1 MDGMVNLFGLLQKA
15 KRALSIDDGD
25 CSQDDYL
32 NDLINAE
39 VRVALRRTG
48 RISIDDAIVTV
59 VNDVEVVHYEQN
71 HALEVV
77 HYEQN
82 HALEVVHYEQNHA
95 LEDAIVKNVA
105 LKYDDLNAP
114 IDHTI
119 YFQFNDTPM
128 I

>member
-1 MDGMVNLFGLLQKA
+1 MDGMVDLFGLLQKA
-15 KRALSIDDGD
+15 KRALSIDDD
-25 CSQDDYL
+25 DLSQDDYL

-48 RISIDDAIVTV
+48 RTAIDDAIVTIV
-59 VNDVEVVHYEQN
+59 DDVEVVD
-71 HALEVV
+71 
-77 HYEQN
+77 
-82 HALEVVHYEQNHA
+82 YEQNHA

>member
-1 MDGMVNLFGLLQKA
+1 MNGMVNLYGLLQKT
-15 KRALSIDDGD
+15 KRALSIDDDD

-48 RISIDDAIVTV
+48 RASIDDAIVTIV
-59 VNDVEVVHYEQN
+59 DDEEVVT
-71 HALEVV
+71 
-77 HYEQN
+77 
-82 HALEVVHYEQNHA
+82 YEQNHA
-95 LEDAIVKNVA
+95 LEDAIVTNVA

>member
-1 MDGMVNLFGLLQKA
+1 MDGIVDLFGLLQKA
-15 KRALSIDDGD
+15 KRALSIDDD
-25 CSQDDYL
+25 DLSQDDYL

-48 RISIDDAIVTV
+48 RTAIDDTIVTI
-59 VNDVEVVHYEQN
+59 VNDVEVVGYEQN
-71 HALEVV
+71 
-77 HYEQN
+77 N
-82 HALEVVHYEQNHA
+82 A

-114 IDHTI
+114 IDHTF

>member
-1 MDGMVNLFGLLQKA
+1 MDGIVDLFGLLQKA
-15 KRALSIDDGD
+15 KRALSIDDD
-25 CSQDDYL
+25 DLSQDDYL

-48 RISIDDAIVTV
+48 RTAIDDTIVTI
-59 VNDVEVVHYEQN
+59 VNDVEVVGYEQN
-71 HALEVV
+71 
-77 HYEQN
+77 N
-82 HALEVVHYEQNHA
+82 A

>member
-1 MDGMVNLFGLLQKA
+1 MDGIVDLLGLLQKA
-15 KRALSIDDGD
+15 KRALSIDDD
-25 CSQDDYL
+25 DLSQDDYL

-59 VNDVEVVHYEQN
+59 VNDVEVVGYEQN
-71 HALEVV
+71 
-77 HYEQN
+77 N
-82 HALEVVHYEQNHA
+82 A

>member
-1 MDGMVNLFGLLQKA
+1 MDGIVDLFGLLQKA
-15 KRALSIDDGD
+15 KRALSIDDD
-25 CSQDDYL
+25 ELSQDDYL

-48 RISIDDAIVTV
+48 RTAIDDTIVTI
-59 VNDVEVVHYEQN
+59 VNDVEVVGYEQN
-71 HALEVV
+71 
-77 HYEQN
+77 N
-82 HALEVVHYEQNHA
+82 A

>member
-1 MDGMVNLFGLLQKA
+1 MDGIVDLFGLLQKA
-15 KRALSIDDGD
+15 KRALSIDDD
-25 CSQDDYL
+25 DLSQDDYL

-48 RISIDDAIVTV
+48 RTSIDDTIVTIV
-59 VNDVEVVHYEQN
+59 DDVEVVGYEQN
-71 HALEVV
+71 
-77 HYEQN
+77 N
-82 HALEVVHYEQNHA
+82 A

>member
-1 MDGMVNLFGLLQKA
+1 MDGIVDLFGLLQKA
-15 KRALSIDDGD
+15 KRALSIDDD
-25 CSQDDYL
+25 DISQDDYL

-48 RISIDDAIVTV
+48 RTSIDDAIVTIV
-59 VNDVEVVHYEQN
+59 DDEEVVTYEEN
-71 HALEVV
+71 S
-77 HYEQN
+77 
-82 HALEVVHYEQNHA
+82 A

>member
-1 MDGMVNLFGLLQKA
+1 MDGIVDLSGLLEKV
-15 KRALSIDDGD
+15 KRALSIDDND
-25 CSQDDYL
+25 LSQDDYL
-32 NDLINAE
+32 IDLINAE

-48 RISIDDAIVTV
+48 RTAIDDAIVTIV
-59 VNDVEVVHYEQN
+59 DDEEVVTYER
-71 HALEVV
+71 
-77 HYEQN
+77 
-82 HALEVVHYEQNHA
+82 NHA

>member
-1 MDGMVNLFGLLQKA
+1 MDGMVNLYGLLQKT
-15 KRALSIDDGD
+15 KRALSIDDDD

-48 RISIDDAIVTV
+48 RTSIDDAIVTIV
-59 VNDVEVVHYEQN
+59 DDEEVVT
-71 HALEVV
+71 
-77 HYEQN
+77 
-82 HALEVVHYEQNHA
+82 YEQNHA

>member
-1 MDGMVNLFGLLQKA
+1 MDGMVDLFGLLQKA
-15 KRALSIDDGD
+15 KRALSIDDDD
-25 CSQDDYL
+25 CSQDDYI

-48 RISIDDAIVTV
+48 RTSIDDTIVTV
-59 VNDVEVVHYEQN
+59 VDDVEEVTYEQN
-71 HALEVV
+71 
-77 HYEQN
+77 N
-82 HALEVVHYEQNHA
+82 A
-95 LEDAIVKNVA
+95 LEDAIVKNVS
-105 LKYDDLNAP
+105 LKYDDMNAP

>member
-1 MDGMVNLFGLLQKA
+1 MDGMVNLFGLLQKV

-25 CSQDDYL
+25 CSQDEYL
-32 NDLINAE
+32 NDLITAE

-48 RISIDDAIVTV
+48 RISIDDAIVSV
-59 VNDVEVVHYEQN
+59 VDDVEVVT
-71 HALEVV
+71 
-77 HYEQN
+77 
-82 HALEVVHYEQNHA
+82 YEQNHA

>member
-15 KRALSIDDGD
+15 KRALSIDDD
-25 CSQDDYL
+25 DLSQDDYL

-48 RISIDDAIVTV
+48 RTAIDDTIVTV
-59 VNDVEVVHYEQN
+59 VDGMEVVTYEQN
-71 HALEVV
+71 D
-77 HYEQN
+77 
-82 HALEVVHYEQNHA
+82 A

>member
-1 MDGMVNLFGLLQKA
+1 MDGIFDLSGLLEKV
-15 KRALSIDDGD
+15 KRALSIDDD
-25 CSQDDYL
+25 DLSQDDYL
-32 NDLINAE
+32 IDLINAE

-48 RISIDDAIVTV
+48 RASIDDAIVTIV
-59 VNDVEVVHYEQN
+59 DDEEVVTYER
-71 HALEVV
+71 
-77 HYEQN
+77 
-82 HALEVVHYEQNHA
+82 NHA

>member
-1 MDGMVNLFGLLQKA
+1 MDGMVDLFGLLQKA
-15 KRALSIDDGD
+15 KRALSIDDDD
-25 CSQDDYL
+25 CSQDDYI

-48 RISIDDAIVTV
+48 RTSIDDTIVTV
-59 VNDVEVVHYEQN
+59 VDGVEVVTYEQN
-71 HALEVV
+71 
-77 HYEQN
+77 N
-82 HALEVVHYEQNHA
+82 A
-95 LEDAIVKNVA
+95 LEDAIVKNVS
-105 LKYDDLNAP
+105 LKYDDMNAP

>member
-1 MDGMVNLFGLLQKA
+1 MDGIVNLFGLLQKA
-15 KRALSIDDGD
+15 KRALSIDDDD

-48 RISIDDAIVTV
+48 RTSIDDTIVTV
-59 VNDVEVVHYEQN
+59 VDDVEVVAYEQN
-71 HALEVV
+71 
-77 HYEQN
+77 N
-82 HALEVVHYEQNHA
+82 A

-105 LKYDDLNAP
+105 LKYDDLNAKV
-114 IDHTI
+114 DYDV

>member
-15 KRALSIDDGD
+15 KRTLSIDDGD

-48 RISIDDAIVTV
+48 RTSIDDAIVTV
-59 VNDVEVVHYEQN
+59 VDDVEVVDYEEN
-71 HALEVV
+71 
-77 HYEQN
+77 N
-82 HALEVVHYEQNHA
+82 A

-105 LKYDDLNAP
+105 LKYDDLNAKV
-114 IDHTI
+114 DYDV

>member
-48 RISIDDAIVTV
+48 RTSID
-59 VNDVEVVHYEQN
+59 
-71 HALEVV
+71 
-77 HYEQN
+77 
-82 HALEVVHYEQNHA
+82 
-95 LEDAIVKNVA
+95 DAIVKNVA

-128 I
+128 S

>member
-1 MDGMVNLFGLLQKA
+1 MDGMVNLYGLLQKV
-15 KRALSIDDGD
+15 KRALSIDDDD

-48 RISIDDAIVTV
+48 RTSIDDAIVTV
-59 VNDVEVVHYEQN
+59 VDDVEVVAYEQN
-71 HALEVV
+71 
-77 HYEQN
+77 N
-82 HALEVVHYEQNHA
+82 A

-105 LKYDDLNAP
+105 LKYDDLNAKV
-114 IDHTI
+114 DYDG

>member
-1 MDGMVNLFGLLQKA
+1 MDGMVNLYGLLQKA
-15 KRALSIDDGD
+15 KRALSIDDDD

-32 NDLINAE
+32 NDLISAE

-48 RISIDDAIVTV
+48 RTSINDAIVTV
-59 VNDVEVVHYEQN
+59 VDDEEVVTYER
-71 HALEVV
+71 
-77 HYEQN
+77 
-82 HALEVVHYEQNHA
+82 NHA

>member
-1 MDGMVNLFGLLQKA
+1 MDGIVDIFGLLQKA
-15 KRALSIDDGD
+15 KRALSIDDSD
-25 CSQDDYL
+25 LSQDDYL

-39 VRVALRRTG
+39 VRIALRRTG
-48 RISIDDAIVTV
+48 RTSIDDTIVTIV
-59 VNDVEVVHYEQN
+59 DDVEVVT
-71 HALEVV
+71 
-77 HYEQN
+77 
-82 HALEVVHYEQNHA
+82 YEQNHA

>member
-1 MDGMVNLFGLLQKA
+1 MDGIVDLFGLLQKV
-15 KRALSIDDGD
+15 KRALSIDDDD
-25 CSQDDYL
+25 CSQDDYI

-48 RISIDDAIVTV
+48 RTSIDDTIVTV
-59 VNDVEVVHYEQN
+59 VNDEEVVTYEQN
-71 HALEVV
+71 
-77 HYEQN
+77 N
-82 HALEVVHYEQNHA
+82 A

-105 LKYDDLNAP
+105 LKYDDLNAKV
-114 IDHTI
+114 DYDV

>member
-1 MDGMVNLFGLLQKA
+1 MDGIVDLFGLLQKA
-15 KRALSIDDGD
+15 KRALSIDDD
-25 CSQDDYL
+25 DLSQDDYL

-48 RISIDDAIVTV
+48 RTAIDDTIVTV
-59 VNDVEVVHYEQN
+59 IDDVEVVTYEQN
-71 HALEVV
+71 
-77 HYEQN
+77 N
-82 HALEVVHYEQNHA
+82 A

>member
-1 MDGMVNLFGLLQKA
+1 MDGMVDLFGLLQKA
-15 KRALSIDDGD
+15 KRALSIDDDD

-32 NDLINAE
+32 NDIINAE

-48 RISIDDAIVTV
+48 RSSIDDTIVTV
-59 VNDVEVVHYEQN
+59 VDGVEVVTYEQN
-71 HALEVV
+71 
-77 HYEQN
+77 N
-82 HALEVVHYEQNHA
+82 A
-95 LEDAIVKNVA
+95 LEDAIVKNVS
-105 LKYDDLNAP
+105 LKYDDLNAT

>member
-1 MDGMVNLFGLLQKA
+1 MDGIVDLFRLLQKA
-15 KRALSIDDGD
+15 KRALSIDDD
-25 CSQDDYL
+25 DLSQDDYL

-48 RISIDDAIVTV
+48 RISIDDTIVTIV
-59 VNDVEVVHYEQN
+59 DDVEVVTYVEN
-71 HALEVV
+71 
-77 HYEQN
+77 N
-82 HALEVVHYEQNHA
+82 A

>member
-1 MDGMVNLFGLLQKA
+1 MDGIVNLIGLLQKA
-15 KRALSIDDGD
+15 KRALSIDDDD

-48 RISIDDAIVTV
+48 RTAIDDAIVTI
-59 VNDVEVVHYEQN
+59 VNDVEVVTYEQN
-71 HALEVV
+71 
-77 HYEQN
+77 N
-82 HALEVVHYEQNHA
+82 A

-105 LKYDDLNAP
+105 LKYDDLNAKV
-114 IDHTI
+114 DYDV
-119 YFQFNDTPM
+119 YFHFNETPM

>member
-1 MDGMVNLFGLLQKA
+1 MGEMVNLYGLLQKA
-15 KRALSIDDGD
+15 KRALSIDDDD

-48 RISIDDAIVTV
+48 RTAIDDTIVTIV
-59 VNDVEVVHYEQN
+59 DDEEVVT
-71 HALEVV
+71 
-77 HYEQN
+77 
-82 HALEVVHYEQNHA
+82 YEQNHA

>member
-1 MDGMVNLFGLLQKA
+1 MDGMVDMFGLLQKA

-48 RISIDDAIVTV
+48 RTAIDDTIVTIV
-59 VNDVEVVHYEQN
+59 DDVEVVDYEQN
-71 HALEVV
+71 
-77 HYEQN
+77 N
-82 HALEVVHYEQNHA
+82 A

-114 IDHTI
+114 IDHTV

>member
-1 MDGMVNLFGLLQKA
+1 MDGIVDLSGLLEKV
-15 KRALSIDDGD
+15 KRALSIDDD
-25 CSQDDYL
+25 DLSQDDYL
-32 NDLINAE
+32 IDLINAE

-48 RISIDDAIVTV
+48 RASIDDAIVTIV
-59 VNDVEVVHYEQN
+59 DDEEVVTYER
-71 HALEVV
+71 
-77 HYEQN
+77 
-82 HALEVVHYEQNHA
+82 NHA

>member
-1 MDGMVNLFGLLQKA
+1 MDGIVDLFGLLQKA
-15 KRALSIDDGD
+15 KRALSIDDD
-25 CSQDDYL
+25 DLSQDDYL

-48 RISIDDAIVTV
+48 RISIDDAIVTIV
-59 VNDVEVVHYEQN
+59 DDVEVVGYEEN
-71 HALEVV
+71 
-77 HYEQN
+77 N
-82 HALEVVHYEQNHA
+82 A

>member
-1 MDGMVNLFGLLQKA
+1 MDGIVDLLGLLQKA
-15 KRALSIDDGD
+15 KRALSIDDAD
-25 CSQDDYL
+25 LSQDDYL

-48 RISIDDAIVTV
+48 RTSIDDTIVTI
-59 VNDVEVVHYEQN
+59 VNDVEVVT
-71 HALEVV
+71 
-77 HYEQN
+77 
-82 HALEVVHYEQNHA
+82 YEQNHA

-105 LKYDDLNAP
+105 LKYDDLNAKV
-114 IDHTI
+114 DYDV

>member
-1 MDGMVNLFGLLQKA
+1 MDGIVDLFGLLQKA
-15 KRALSIDDGD
+15 KRALSIDDD
-25 CSQDDYL
+25 DLSQDDYL

-48 RISIDDAIVTV
+48 RISIDDAVVTIVD
-59 VNDVEVVHYEQN
+59 DVEVVG
-71 HALEVV
+71 
-77 HYEQN
+77 
-82 HALEVVHYEQNHA
+82 YEQNHA

>member
-1 MDGMVNLFGLLQKA
+1 MDGVVDLFGLLQKA
-15 KRALSIDDGD
+15 KRALSIDDD
-25 CSQDDYL
+25 DLSQDDYL

-48 RISIDDAIVTV
+48 RTAIDDTIVTI
-59 VNDVEVVHYEQN
+59 VNDVEVVGYEQN
-71 HALEVV
+71 
-77 HYEQN
+77 N
-82 HALEVVHYEQNHA
+82 A

>member
-1 MDGMVNLFGLLQKA
+1 MDGVVDLFGLLQKA
-15 KRALSIDDGD
+15 KRALSIDDD
-25 CSQDDYL
+25 DLSQDDYL

-48 RISIDDAIVTV
+48 RTSIDDTIVTIV
-59 VNDVEVVHYEQN
+59 DDVEVVGYEQN
-71 HALEVV
+71 HALEDAIVK
-77 HYEQN
+77 
-82 HALEVVHYEQNHA
+82 NHA

>member
-1 MDGMVNLFGLLQKA
+1 MDGIVDLSGLLQKA
-15 KRALSIDDGD
+15 KRALSIDDD
-25 CSQDDYL
+25 DLSQDDYL

-48 RISIDDAIVTV
+48 RTSIDDAIVTV
-59 VNDVEVVHYEQN
+59 VDDVEVVDYEQN
-71 HALEVV
+71 
-77 HYEQN
+77 N
-82 HALEVVHYEQNHA
+82 A